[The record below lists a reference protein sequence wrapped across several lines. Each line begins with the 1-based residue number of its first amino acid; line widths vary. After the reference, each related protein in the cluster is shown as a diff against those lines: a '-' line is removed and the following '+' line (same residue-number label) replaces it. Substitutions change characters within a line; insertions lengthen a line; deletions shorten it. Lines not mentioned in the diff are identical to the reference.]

1 MRVCTGLRVACREDL
16 REVSSQVASALRE
29 SQAQDWSTQEPGAVV
44 AEVLRLQSAMEA
56 AVGRLEGLER
66 GAAPDGDESSEEVGD
81 ADKVAGQEEA
91 ASDAEGDDDDDE
103 GCTIS

>member
-1 MRVCTGLRVACREDL
+1 
-16 REVSSQVASALRE
+16 
-29 SQAQDWSTQEPGAVV
+29 
-44 AEVLRLQSAMEA
+44 MEA

-66 GAAPDGDESSEEVGD
+66 AGEEVGD
-81 ADKVAGQEEA
+81 ADKAGQEDA

>member
-1 MRVCTGLRVACREDL
+1 
-16 REVSSQVASALRE
+16 
-29 SQAQDWSTQEPGAVV
+29 
-44 AEVLRLQSAMEA
+44 MEA

-81 ADKVAGQEEA
+81 ADKVGQGEA
-91 ASDAEGDDDDDE
+91 ASDEEGDEDEDE

>member
-1 MRVCTGLRVACREDL
+1 MSA
-16 REVSSQVASALRE
+16 QVASALRE
-29 SQAQDWSTQEPGAVV
+29 SQAQDWSVQEPGAVV

-56 AVGRLEGLER
+56 AVGRLEALER

-81 ADKVAGQEEA
+81 ADKAGQEQA
-91 ASDAEGDDDDDE
+91 ASDADGDEDEDE

>member
-1 MRVCTGLRVACREDL
+1 MPCREDL

-29 SQAQDWSTQEPGAVV
+29 SQARDWSTQEHAAVV

-56 AVGRLEGLER
+56 AVGRLEALER

-81 ADKVAGQEEA
+81 ADKAGQEDA

-103 GCTIS
+103 GCMIS